1 MKLKCSQCGT
11 SYEFEYNKDEP
22 LPVNF
27 PFCSKRCKAMDLGR
41 WLNEEYRISIPIPEN
56 SPIDEIDQNRL
67 SDFNEEFILQI
78 LKDQDRSESE

>member
-1 MKLKCSQCGT
+1 MQLKCSQCGT
-11 SYEFEYNKDEP
+11 SYEFEYKKDEP

-41 WLNEEYRISIPIPEN
+41 WLNEEYRVSMPIPEN
-56 SPIDEIDQNRL
+56 SPTDEITQNKL

-78 LKDQDRSESE
+78 LKDRTESE